1 MLCLWA
7 LIQLYLK
14 LYYVIWGALA
24 TQNHRGCESRA
35 IFSAGFQPEPAEF
48 RSAWLLDRSADRL
61 TEGFQRESAEFRSA
75 WLLDRS
81 ADRFTE
87 VC

>member
-1 MLCLWA
+1 MTLIGILELDKGTKSEYSDPNWNNWGSKA
-7 LIQLYLK
+7 LIG
-14 LYYVIWGALA
+14 IWGALA

-61 TEGFQRESAEFRSA
+61 TEGFQPESA
-75 WLLDRS
+75 
-81 ADRFTE
+81 
-87 VC
+87 